1 MHSAPRFRPL
11 FALRRLALI
20 APLLLVPALSAC
32 SQAEPPVPPLSA
44 EALQAVVADPGVDRE
59 GLARAI
65 DGLFAAREGDETRAV
80 IVMRAGRIVAER
92 YAPGFHENT
101 RFAGG
106 AIVRSITAAMIGM
119 LVSDGRLRLNET
131 APVPAWQRPGDP
143 RGEITLRH
151 LLQMRAGLREGA
163 ADDARMLYG
172 AGRDDMARAAEDQPL
187 GAEPGARFTDDAAS
201 GLILADLAARVLAPT
216 GDPEARRRAVAD
228 YLRTRLFEPVG
239 MRSIVPSYDARG
251 TMNGGAM
258 IDGTARDFARFG
270 EFIRNRG
277 AVHGAQL
284 VPRQWVEFMATPSPR
299 EPQYGA
305 GLWLNHTPRE
315 GEAQL
320 FPGRPPTDL
329 VAALGENGQAILTS
343 RSRRLVVVRLGETA
357 PGAQRAMMAELADLI
372 ALFR

>member
-32 SQAEPPVPPLSA
+32 SQTEPPVPPLSA

-65 DGLFAAREGDETRAV
+65 DGLFTTREGDETRAV

-277 AVHGAQL
+277 AVRGAQL

-305 GLWLNHTPRE
+305 GLWLNRTPRE

-320 FPGRPPTDL
+320 FPGRPPADL